1 MSRRQSRKP
10 APVRFRLTRAGWL
23 FLSVAVLLGVSAVKS
38 QAGMMFVLFGAMMAA
53 LHLSAVTARR
63 MLLAVQLQREVP
75 SRAWQNRTVHL
86 GYALRNTHRRRGCMG
101 LSVRE
106 LAPTGID
113 SADGYC
119 VHLPAQAVF
128 RSGGRFAAL
137 VRGRIHLREMQ
148 LSTIFPF
155 GLVEARRRIAQ
166 DSTVIIWPARGRLR
180 NWFLRRGAVE
190 VSSAAPSP
198 ATGGQDEFFG
208 LRDYRGGDNPRWI
221 HWRRSACRPIPVLRE
236 MSRPLP
242 DLLWVF
248 VDTRRRQDAAEAVLL
263 RERLLRFA
271 ATLIDHAVA
280 QGYMVGLAL
289 AFSSGVK
296 TFSPQGGRGQWQAL
310 LDALADMDDNTAHG
324 LERTLR
330 AVRVSQVAQ
339 AQVVVAAGED
349 DVDSYAL
356 RSLRSF
362 CRHMVVVRARE
373 LDGFFDDSGAKPSPD
388 ADSPDLAPAGAR
400 RPALAAEGA

>member
-1 MSRRQSRKP
+1 MSRRPSRRS

-23 FLSVAVLLGVSAVKS
+23 FLTVAVLLGLSAVKT
-38 QAGMMFVLFGAMMAA
+38 QAGMIFVLFGAMMAA
-53 LHLSAVTARR
+53 LHLSAAMARR

-75 SRAWQNRTVHL
+75 SRAWQNRAVHL
-86 GYALRNTHRRRGCMG
+86 GYVLRNTHRRRGCMG
-101 LSVRE
+101 LSVHE
-106 LAPTGID
+106 LAPRGID

-128 RSGGRFAAL
+128 RSGGRFGAL
-137 VRGRIHLREMQ
+137 VRGRIHLREMR
-148 LSTIFPF
+148 LSTVFPF
-155 GLVEARRRIAQ
+155 GLVEARRLVAQ
-166 DSTVIIWPARGRLR
+166 DSTVVVWPARGRLR

-190 VSSAAPSP
+190 ISSSAPSP

-221 HWRRSACRPIPVLRE
+221 HWRRSACRPVPVLRE

-248 VDTRRRQDAAEAVLL
+248 VDTRRAHDLAQSVLL

-280 QGYMVGLAL
+280 QGYMVGLSL
-289 AFSSGVK
+289 AFREGVR
-296 TFSPQGGRGQWQAL
+296 TFAPQGGRGQWHAL
-310 LDALADMDDNTAHG
+310 LDALADVDDNTAHR

-349 DVDSYAL
+349 EVNSHALRAL
-356 RSLRSF
+356 RSL
-362 CRHMVVVRARE
+362 CRHMVVVRAE
-373 LDGFFDDSGAKPSPD
+373 DLEAFFDDSGAAPSPLSD
-388 ADSPDLAPAGAR
+388 QAAQAPARAPL
-400 RPALAAEGA
+400 PALAPGGA